1 MVVDINDFN
10 GRISAINKNYPIFLS
25 EAKIIEAQMLRLKN
39 FRAQARMER
48 IFFKKEFLFLKSFLQ
63 LAFFKISEKT
73 FIKRQNF
80 HKILATTGKIRRFS
94 KALFQAL

>member
-10 GRISAINKNYPIFLS
+10 GRISAINKNHPIFLS
-25 EAKIIEAQMLRLKN
+25 EAKAIEAQMLRLKN

-48 IFFKKEFLFLKSFLQ
+48 IFFKKEFLFFKSFLQ

-73 FIKRQNF
+73 FIKR
-80 HKILATTGKIRRFS
+80 
-94 KALFQAL
+94 